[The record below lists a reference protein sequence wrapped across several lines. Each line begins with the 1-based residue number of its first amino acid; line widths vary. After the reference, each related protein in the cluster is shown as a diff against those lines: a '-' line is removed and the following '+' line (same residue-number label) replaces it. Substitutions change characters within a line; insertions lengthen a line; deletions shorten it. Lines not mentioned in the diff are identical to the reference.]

1 MATKTQTDRLPPSPD
16 LLRDL
21 LDPALTS
28 VEVMQRHT
36 LDPQAYR
43 DAVQSQS
50 FRVAAE
56 ALRDADQER
65 TELLTPLMHARA
77 LHTLARIANQPTTT
91 PSQTESARR
100 ACTALLKTDRHS
112 VPTSHGADFQSA
124 SPPRGADLQSASRA
138 QPEPPL
144 PAPNPNPL
152 ADIAGDPSMT
162 LEDSL
167 CLIAEI
173 EALRRATAMP
183 PQATLDRPK
192 SPAETPRS
200 VRPAP
205 AARLMARAGAAP

>member
-1 MATKTQTDRLPPSPD
+1 MASKTQTDQLPPSPD

-28 VEVMQRHT
+28 MEVMQRHH
-36 LDPQAYR
+36 LDPHAYR
-43 DAVQSQS
+43 AAVRSQA
-50 FRVAAE
+50 FHEAAE
-56 ALRDADQER
+56 ALQDADQER
-65 TELLTPLMHARA
+65 TARLTPLVHARA
-77 LHTLARIANQPTTT
+77 LHTLSRIANQPTTS

-100 ACTALLKTDRHS
+100 AATALLKSVRHAEPS
-112 VPTSHGADFQSA
+112 S
-124 SPPRGADLQSASRA
+124 RGADLQSASRT
-138 QPEPPL
+138 QRKPPTRN
-144 PAPNPNPL
+144 PTPSPNPL
-152 ADIAGDPSMT
+152 ADITGDPSMT

-167 CLIAEI
+167 RLIAEI

-183 PQATLDRPK
+183 PQTALDRPM